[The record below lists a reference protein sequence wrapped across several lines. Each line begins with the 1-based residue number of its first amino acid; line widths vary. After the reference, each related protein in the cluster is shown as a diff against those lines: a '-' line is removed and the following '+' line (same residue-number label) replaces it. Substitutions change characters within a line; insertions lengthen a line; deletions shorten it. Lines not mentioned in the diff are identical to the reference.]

1 MNRLNRPLRAWHA
14 IVLVIVA
21 LALGA
26 CATAIATGTGSGG
39 GAASVSKVVISK
51 SHGYSY
57 VRKTFTNHA
66 NSVDQGIAS
75 CSRHQVPVGGGGLS
89 GANNTSGAQAL
100 NSSYPHDDGDRGN
113 APDGW
118 AIFIDN
124 TTAQNQE
131 AQVFA
136 ICKRVR

>member
-1 MNRLNRPLRAWHA
+1 M
-14 IVLVIVA
+14 
-21 LALGA
+21 
-26 CATAIATGTGSGG
+26 TAIQPRVGTEDAVTGRLGRDVPRPPRPGG
-39 GAASVSKVVISK
+39 

-57 VRKTFTNHA
+57 VRKSFTNDA

-89 GANNTSGAQAL
+89 GANNTTGAQAL